1 MRIILIRHG
10 STIWNEEG
18 KYQGTIDVPLSDRG
32 RQEAEMVAEI
42 AGRKIKAIY
51 SSNLGRARETAEIIA
66 RPHGL
71 PVQVI
76 DELGEINFGDWEGL
90 TAQEIKDK
98 FGEQAYRT
106 WLEDPVNADISG
118 GDRITDFAERVIRG
132 FDRIIHAHRDDT
144 VVVATHGGALMVLG
158 CHLHGDDLSCFRK
171 YYHHNAA
178 ISVVELEGDVFQIK
192 QLNSREHLRE
202 VGE

>member
-32 RQEAEMVAEI
+32 RQEAEMVAE
-42 AGRKIKAIY
+42 RLREEKIKAIY

-118 GDRITDFAERVIRG
+118 GDRIT
-132 FDRIIHAHRDDT
+132 
-144 VVVATHGGALMVLG
+144 VLPSG
-158 CHLHGDDLSCFRK
+158 
-171 YYHHNAA
+171 
-178 ISVVELEGDVFQIK
+178 
-192 QLNSREHLRE
+192 
-202 VGE
+202 